1 MRITV
6 EKACELLKEAQKA
19 FPTDALT
26 RHCKAVGDTAAVIAK
41 AIGLEDPEY
50 ARALG
55 YVHDIGKCVDPT
67 TPINHDIHGYQYL
80 LDNGID
86 EQDAFICLT
95 HSFINGDYTCQAGGI
110 PEKHPLRC
118 EVLQAHEYS
127 LYEHIINLCDL
138 MCIFNTMT
146 VEKRM
151 MDLLTRKGIHENTHY
166 HLMETMKLKKKFE
179 DMLGHSLYDLFPNI
193 EI

>member
-6 EKACELLKEAQKA
+6 EKACELLAEAQKA

-95 HSFINGDYTCQAGGI
+95 HSFPVQDFETFIGNRDIPLDEQAQLQHILMSLEYDDYDRLSQVCDGLGGAEGVVDI
-110 PEKHPLRC
+110 EERMRDVKRRYGSYPQIQWDTVMNLKAYFEEKC
-118 EVLQAHEYS
+118 GKDIYEV
-127 LYEHIINLCDL
+127 
-138 MCIFNTMT
+138 
-146 VEKRM
+146 VK
-151 MDLLTRKGIHENTHY
+151 
-166 HLMETMKLKKKFE
+166 
-179 DMLGHSLYDLFPNI
+179 
-193 EI
+193 